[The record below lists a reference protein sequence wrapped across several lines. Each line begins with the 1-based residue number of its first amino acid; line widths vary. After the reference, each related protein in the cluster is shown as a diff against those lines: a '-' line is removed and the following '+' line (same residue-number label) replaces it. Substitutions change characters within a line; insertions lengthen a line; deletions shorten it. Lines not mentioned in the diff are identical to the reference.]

1 MVALVLWSWG
11 LPMPEAR
18 ANPDLRWR
26 TIETEHFYVHYWAGN
41 EEAADRTAMIAEKAY
56 GELSGILGHETFLKV
71 HVTLTDDQDTANGFA
86 NALPYPR
93 ITAYT
98 TAPEAL
104 SVLEAYDD
112 WLDILITHELV
123 HVLHIDTVHGF
134 YRAVNA
140 VLGFGVLGKVV
151 APNINQPT
159 WIIEGLATMFES
171 RFSSQ
176 GRGRSAQFDAYL
188 RMAVLE
194 DGVQTLDQ
202 ISSGARIWPHGSSVY
217 LYGLHFM
224 HYLAA
229 RFGIDKLRELSHV
242 YASALVPY
250 GINKAIQKVTGV
262 TFHRLWQEFK
272 RDKEL
277 EIRAQ
282 ARRIRSRGLRQG
294 RRLTFSGERTRYPV
308 WHPSDG
314 YIYFYKDDGHR
325 REGIKRVRAGGGR
338 IREGVGIGRQGNDVD
353 VEHVFD
359 VEDESA
365 ASFVGASEDMIFDLV
380 GTYDFRYRWSDLHRW
395 NGGDPL
401 VSEQLTFGLRA
412 SEPHVSPDGR
422 TVVFRRNDA
431 AQSRLAFM
439 ELDTGDV
446 VEVEPLGRIAQ
457 VYTPRWHPDGFRV
470 AFSGWL
476 EGGYR
481 DIYVYDRRTQKTR
494 RITFDRFLDSAPTW
508 SPDGRH
514 LLFVSDRDDVNNIY
528 AFDTVEERIHQVSNV
543 LGGAYEPAVSHDG
556 RSIAYVG
563 YTKDGYDL
571 WVMPFDRAQWLE
583 PPPPVAELPPSED
596 PKPPLRGATER
607 PPSASSQRYRAIKT
621 FFPRT
626 LFPSALDV
634 QSSAFGTGLG
644 FETGIADVLNFHQ
657 LQIGL
662 NYNIGERV
670 LTGAVTYV
678 FNRLWPSFVVYAS
691 RNLAVR
697 PRGFARYDYEHPG
710 GGASYLRQNYRE
722 RNTRLGAGVGL
733 PIVRHPRHQASLD
746 LAYRWTRWTNLDAD
760 DIPIDPNAP
769 AVVLPPVGDAGQID
783 LGASYSNESDG
794 SQTYTF
800 GVERG
805 RRASVAISVVDESL
819 GGDFDDLL
827 VTASYRETIPM
838 PWRGHQSLVLD
849 VRGGASVGG
858 ARRANAFCV
867 GDFIRGADAMR
878 SLLARQGYGTG
889 CNALLRGY
897 APGIRRGNYF
907 YSATAEY
914 RIPLL
919 DVDRGIGTL
928 PVFLRNIG
936 LIPFVDLG
944 NSWSDAA
951 QARDVLVGAGAS
963 LLFAFRLGYR
973 EAIHLLL
980 QYAHGFDDVSGTDT
994 FRAIISTSF

>member
-1 MVALVLWSWG
+1 DPASAEELTRRDRCPCVRASSATIAAMHRARRGARLQDPPSRRPSSHARVPSAWRALARLGRALWCVVALVLWSWG

-171 RFSSQ
+171 RFPSQ

-431 AQSRLAFM
+431 
-439 ELDTGDV
+439 
-446 VEVEPLGRIAQ
+446 
-457 VYTPRWHPDGFRV
+457 
-470 AFSGWL
+470 
-476 EGGYR
+476 
-481 DIYVYDRRTQKTR
+481 
-494 RITFDRFLDSAPTW
+494 
-508 SPDGRH
+508 
-514 LLFVSDRDDVNNIY
+514 
-528 AFDTVEERIHQVSNV
+528 
-543 LGGAYEPAVSHDG
+543 
-556 RSIAYVG
+556 
-563 YTKDGYDL
+563 
-571 WVMPFDRAQWLE
+571 
-583 PPPPVAELPPSED
+583 
-596 PKPPLRGATER
+596 
-607 PPSASSQRYRAIKT
+607 
-621 FFPRT
+621 
-626 LFPSALDV
+626 
-634 QSSAFGTGLG
+634 
-644 FETGIADVLNFHQ
+644 
-657 LQIGL
+657 
-662 NYNIGERV
+662 
-670 LTGAVTYV
+670 
-678 FNRLWPSFVVYAS
+678 
-691 RNLAVR
+691 
-697 PRGFARYDYEHPG
+697 
-710 GGASYLRQNYRE
+710 
-722 RNTRLGAGVGL
+722 
-733 PIVRHPRHQASLD
+733 
-746 LAYRWTRWTNLDAD
+746 
-760 DIPIDPNAP
+760 
-769 AVVLPPVGDAGQID
+769 
-783 LGASYSNESDG
+783 
-794 SQTYTF
+794 
-800 GVERG
+800 
-805 RRASVAISVVDESL
+805 
-819 GGDFDDLL
+819 
-827 VTASYRETIPM
+827 
-838 PWRGHQSLVLD
+838 
-849 VRGGASVGG
+849 
-858 ARRANAFCV
+858 
-867 GDFIRGADAMR
+867 
-878 SLLARQGYGTG
+878 
-889 CNALLRGY
+889 
-897 APGIRRGNYF
+897 
-907 YSATAEY
+907 
-914 RIPLL
+914 
-919 DVDRGIGTL
+919 
-928 PVFLRNIG
+928 
-936 LIPFVDLG
+936 
-944 NSWSDAA
+944 
-951 QARDVLVGAGAS
+951 
-963 LLFAFRLGYR
+963 
-973 EAIHLLL
+973 
-980 QYAHGFDDVSGTDT
+980 
-994 FRAIISTSF
+994 